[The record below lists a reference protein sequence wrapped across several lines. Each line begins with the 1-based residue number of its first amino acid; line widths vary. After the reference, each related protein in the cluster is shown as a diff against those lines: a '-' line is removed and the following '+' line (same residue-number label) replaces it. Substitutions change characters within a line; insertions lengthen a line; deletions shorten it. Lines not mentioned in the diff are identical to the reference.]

1 MSLRIHASSFTN
13 VRNCSGKA
21 IFCKTNLLLL
31 TIRTYP
37 SKEAYCRFG
46 WWITRAIPSSTR
58 TSMIECDW
66 LMDNWWHAHNFD
78 MRSPREESHTLSLKE
93 DTHRGIFLCIL
104 AHYGENSLM
113 GEFPNDEVTRNGDI
127 LYNSLDGGPQLRG
140 QEERES
146 SLEREWE
153 KREFGLLFCRRSNG
167 QKTNRMSTRSNR
179 GTRDGNFVRN
189 SLQMQSRDFE
199 QLCEFMMR
207 VNPFYDSSEGWR
219 ESSDEEEE
227 RPVCLFELV
236 ISSMTSIYSDV
247 TRAVG

>member
-1 MSLRIHASSFTN
+1 MQIWLVNHTCNPFIYAYFNDRMRLTYGQLMTCSQLRYEI
-13 VRNCSGKA
+13 
-21 IFCKTNLLLL
+21 
-31 TIRTYP
+31 
-37 SKEAYCRFG
+37 SKR
-46 WWITRAIPSSTR
+46 RV
-58 TSMIECDW
+58 
-66 LMDNWWHAHNFD
+66 
-78 MRSPREESHTLSLKE
+78 SHTFTQGRHTS
-93 DTHRGIFLCIL
+93 RYFLCIL
-104 AHYGENSLM
+104 AHYGKNSLM
-113 GEFPNDEVTRNGDI
+113 EEFPNDEVTRNGDI

-227 RPVCLFELV
+227 RPVC
-236 ISSMTSIYSDV
+236 
-247 TRAVG
+247 